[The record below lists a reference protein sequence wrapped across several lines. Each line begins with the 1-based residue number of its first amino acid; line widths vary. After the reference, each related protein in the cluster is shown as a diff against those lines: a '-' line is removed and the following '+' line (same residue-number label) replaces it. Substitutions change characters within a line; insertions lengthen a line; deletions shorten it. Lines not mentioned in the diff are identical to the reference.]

1 MANELQPA
9 AKAIAG
15 DRRNHLRKSATTSQP
30 PSVLRMTGLTAAAA
44 LGIGQPMGLYAPQPE
59 RRKAPMPAPTA
70 AASHGQ
76 RESPPTTSA
85 DA

>member
-1 MANELQPA
+1 MANELRPA

-44 LGIGQPMGLYAPQPE
+44 LGIGQPMG
-59 RRKAPMPAPTA
+59 
-70 AASHGQ
+70 G
-76 RESPPTTSA
+76 
-85 DA
+85 